1 MGSNPFPRIFM
12 KPIRLRDFVMTKD
25 GCLYAVSGYENDIRA
40 ECVLRYVPT
49 PDGDR
54 TAPSGTRYTKYDFA
68 DAFAWVK
75 EHKPEY
81 LDLVHRVPLADIT
94 RVFKPEEEAAG
105 IAARDPRVA
114 RLFSHFHLPPMSFGC
129 TGSLLAGLE
138 NQASD
143 IDMVVYGSSWFVARE
158 QLMAAIEAGKIP
170 SMSEEMWQKVYRKR
184 VPDISFDDFV
194 LHESRKFNRGE
205 FEGTYFDLLYSRG
218 YDNIHSVP
226 PITLGVKTGKMS
238 IEAKVTDASLAFDSP
253 GIYMVDHE
261 EIDMVLSFTHTYCGQ
276 CFTGET
282 LEAQGVVEE
291 HGDQTWLIVGT
302 TREAHGEYIVS
313 RTLLDR

>member
-1 MGSNPFPRIFM
+1 M
-12 KPIRLRDFVMTKD
+12 KPIRLRDFVMTED
-25 GCLYAVSGYENDIRA
+25 GCLYAVSGYENEERA

-49 PDGDR
+49 EDGDR
-54 TAPSGTRYTKYDFA
+54 LSPWGVRYKKYDFA

-81 LDLVHRVPLADIT
+81 LDLVHRVPLSDI
-94 RVFKPEEEAAG
+94 VKVLKPEEQAPF
-105 IAARDPRVA
+105 IAERDPRVA
-114 RLFSHFHLPPMSFGC
+114 RLFSHFDLPAGTYGC
-129 TGSLLAGLE
+129 TGSLVAGLE
-138 NQASD
+138 CGTSD
-143 IDMVVYGSSWFVARE
+143 IDMVVYGSAWFTARE
-158 QLMAAIEAGKIP
+158 QMMKAVADGKIP
-170 SMSEEMWQKVYRKR
+170 SMSEEMWQKVYKKR
-184 VPDISFDDFV
+184 QPDISFADFV

-218 YDNIHSVP
+218 YDNLHSVP
-226 PITLGVKTGKMS
+226 PITLGEKTGKMT

-253 GIYMVDHE
+253 GIYKVDHE

-282 LEAQGVVEE
+282 LEAKGVVEE
-291 HGDQTWLIVGT
+291 HGDQKWLIVGT

-313 RTLLDR
+313 RTLLDA

>member
-1 MGSNPFPRIFM
+1 M
-12 KPIRLRDFVMTKD
+12 KPIRLRDFVMTAD
-25 GCLYAVSGYENDIRA
+25 GCLYAVSGYENDSRA
-40 ECVLRYVPT
+40 ECVLRYVPAS
-49 PDGDR
+49 DGDR
-54 TAPSGTRYTKYDFA
+54 TSPSGTHYKKYDFA
-68 DAFAWVK
+68 DAFAWVR

-81 LDLVHRVPLADIT
+81 LDLVHRVPLGDII
-94 RVFKPEEEAAG
+94 RVLKPEEEAAA
-105 IAARDPRVA
+105 IAQRNPRVS
-114 RLFSHFHLPPMSFGC
+114 RLFSQFNLPPMSYGC

-138 NQASD
+138 NEASD
-143 IDMVVYGSSWFVARE
+143 IDMVVYGSAWFTARM
-158 QLMAAIEAGKIP
+158 QLMDAVKAGRIP
-170 SMSEEMWQKVYRKR
+170 PMSEEMWQKVYRKR

-218 YDNIHSVP
+218 YDNLHSVP
-226 PITLGVKTGKMS
+226 PITLGEKTGKLT

-253 GIYMVDHE
+253 GIYRVDHD

-282 LEAQGVVEE
+282 LEAKGVVEE
-291 HGDQTWLIVGT
+291 HGDQKWLIVGT

-313 RTLLDR
+313 RSLLDQ

>member
-1 MGSNPFPRIFM
+1 M
-12 KPIRLRDFVMTKD
+12 KPIRLRDFVMTDD
-25 GCLYAVSGYENDIRA
+25 GCLYAVSGYENDSLA

-54 TAPSGTRYTKYDFA
+54 TAPSGTRYKKYDFA

-75 EHKPEY
+75 EHRPEY
-81 LDLVHRVPLADIT
+81 LDLVHRVPLSDIV
-94 RVFKPEEEAAG
+94 RVLKPEEEAAG
-105 IAARDPRVA
+105 IAAKNPRVA
-114 RLFSHFHLPPMSFGC
+114 RLFSHLDLPPMSYGC

-138 NQASD
+138 NSASD
-143 IDMVVYGSSWFVARE
+143 IDMVVYGSAWFLARE
-158 QLMAAIEAGKIP
+158 QLMAAVKAGKIP
-170 SMSEEMWQKVYRKR
+170 AMSEEMWQKVYRKR
-184 VPDISFDDFV
+184 VPDISFDEFV

-218 YDNIHSVP
+218 YDNLHSVP
-226 PITLGVKTGKMS
+226 PITLGEKTGVIT

-253 GIYMVDHE
+253 GIYKVDHE

-282 LEAQGVVEE
+282 LEAKGVVEE

>member
-1 MGSNPFPRIFM
+1 M
-12 KPIRLRDFVMTKD
+12 L
-25 GCLYAVSGYENDIRA
+25 
-40 ECVLRYVPT
+40 
-49 PDGDR
+49 
-54 TAPSGTRYTKYDFA
+54 
-68 DAFAWVK
+68 
-75 EHKPEY
+75 
-81 LDLVHRVPLADIT
+81 
-94 RVFKPEEEAAG
+94 KPEEEAAN
-105 IAARDPRVA
+105 IAARNPRVA
-114 RLFSHFHLPPMSFGC
+114 RLFSHFDLPPMSFGC

-138 NQASD
+138 NSASD
-143 IDMVVYGSSWFVARE
+143 IDMVVYGSAWFLARE
-158 QLMAAIEAGKIP
+158 QLMAAVKAGKIP
-170 SMSEEMWQKVYRKR
+170 EMSEEMWQKVYRKR

-218 YDNIHSVP
+218 YDNIRSVP
-226 PITLGVKTGKMS
+226 PITLGEKTGTMT

-253 GIYMVDHE
+253 GIYKVDHE

-282 LEAQGVVEE
+282 LEAKGVVEE

>member
-1 MGSNPFPRIFM
+1 M

-25 GCLYAVSGYENDIRA
+25 GCLYAVSGYENDSSA

-54 TAPSGTRYTKYDFA
+54 TAPSGTRYKKYDFA

-75 EHKPEY
+75 EHRPEY
-81 LDLVHRVPLADIT
+81 LDLVHRVPLSDIV
-94 RVFKPEEEAAG
+94 RVLKPEEEAAG
-105 IAARDPRVA
+105 IAAGNPRVA
-114 RLFSHFHLPPMSFGC
+114 RLFSHFDLPPMSYGC

-138 NQASD
+138 NSASD
-143 IDMVVYGSSWFVARE
+143 IDMVVYGSAWFLARE
-158 QLMAAIEAGKIP
+158 QLMAAVKAGKIP
-170 SMSEEMWQKVYRKR
+170 AMSEEMWQKVYRKR
-184 VPDISFDDFV
+184 VPDISFDEFV

-218 YDNIHSVP
+218 YDNLHSVP
-226 PITLGVKTGKMS
+226 PITLGEKTGVIT

-253 GIYMVDHE
+253 GIYKVDHE

-282 LEAQGVVEE
+282 LEAKGVVEE
-291 HGDQTWLIVGT
+291 HGDQTWLIIGT

>member
-1 MGSNPFPRIFM
+1 M
-12 KPIRLRDFVMTKD
+12 KPIRLRDFVMTQD
-25 GCLYAVSGYENDIRA
+25 GCLYAVSGYENDCRA

-54 TAPSGTRYTKYDFA
+54 TAPSGTRYKKYDFA

-81 LDLVHRVPLADIT
+81 LDLVHRVLLADIV
-94 RVFKPEEEAAG
+94 RVLKPEEEAAG
-105 IAARDPRVA
+105 IAARNPRVA
-114 RLFSHFHLPPMSFGC
+114 RLFSHFDLPPMSYGC
-129 TGSLLAGLE
+129 TGSLVAGLE
-138 NQASD
+138 NFASD
-143 IDMVVYGSSWFVARE
+143 IDMVVYGSAWFFARE
-158 QLMAAIEAGKIP
+158 QLMAAVKAGKIP
-170 SMSEEMWQKVYRKR
+170 AMSEEMWQKVYRKR
-184 VPDISFDDFV
+184 VPDINFDEFV

-205 FEGTYFDLLYSRG
+205 FEETYFDLLYSRG
-218 YDNIHSVP
+218 YDNLHSVP
-226 PITLGVKTGKMS
+226 PITLGKKTGVMT

-253 GIYMVDHE
+253 GIYKVDHE

-282 LEAQGVVEE
+282 LEAKGVVEE

>member
-1 MGSNPFPRIFM
+1 
-12 KPIRLRDFVMTKD
+12 
-25 GCLYAVSGYENDIRA
+25 
-40 ECVLRYVPT
+40 VPT
-49 PDGDR
+49 ADGDR
-54 TAPSGTRYTKYDFA
+54 TAPSGIRYKKYDFA

-81 LDLVHRVPLADIT
+81 LDLVHCVPLADII
-94 RVFKPEEEAAG
+94 RVLKPEEEAAG
-105 IAARDPRVA
+105 IAARNPRVA
-114 RLFSHFHLPPMSFGC
+114 RLFSHFDLPPMSYGC

-138 NQASD
+138 NSASD
-143 IDMVVYGSSWFVARE
+143 IDMVVYGSAWFLARE
-158 QLMAAIEAGKIP
+158 QLMAAVKAGKIP
-170 SMSEEMWQKVYRKR
+170 AMSEEMWQKVYRKR

-218 YDNIHSVP
+218 YDNLHSVP
-226 PITLGVKTGKMS
+226 PITLGEKTGVMT

-253 GIYMVDHE
+253 GIYKVDHE

-282 LEAQGVVEE
+282 LEAKGVVEE

>member
-1 MGSNPFPRIFM
+1 
-12 KPIRLRDFVMTKD
+12 MTDD
-25 GCLYAVSGYENDIRA
+25 GCLYAVSGYENEERA

-49 PDGDR
+49 TDGDR
-54 TAPSGTRYTKYDFA
+54 VSPWGVRYKKYDFA
-68 DAFAWVK
+68 DAFVWVQ

-81 LDLVHRVPLADIT
+81 LDLVHRVPLTDIV
-94 RVFKPEEEAAG
+94 RVFKPEELAADV
-105 IAARDPRVA
+105 AARSPRAA
-114 RLFSHFHLPPMSFGC
+114 RLFSYFDLPPMTWGC

-138 NQASD
+138 NDASD
-143 IDMVVYGSSWFVARE
+143 IDMVVYGSAWFTAQQ
-158 QLMAAIEAGKIP
+158 QLMSAVAAGKIP
-170 SMSEEMWQKVYRKR
+170 AMSEEMWQKVYNKR

-218 YDNIHSVP
+218 YDNLHSVP
-226 PITLGVKTGKMS
+226 PITLGRKTGKTT
-238 IEAKVTDASLAFDSP
+238 IEATVTDASLAFDSP
-253 GIYMVDHE
+253 GIYLVDHE
-261 EIDMVLSFTHTYCGQ
+261 EIDLVLSFTHTYCGQ

-282 LEAQGVVEE
+282 LEACGVVEE

-313 RTLLDR
+313 RTLLDQ

>member
-1 MGSNPFPRIFM
+1 M
-12 KPIRLRDFVMTKD
+12 KPIRLRDFFMTED
-25 GCLYAVSGYENDIRA
+25 GCLYAVSGYENDSRA

-54 TAPSGTRYTKYDFA
+54 MAPSGTRYKKYYFA

-75 EHKPEY
+75 EYKPEY
-81 LDLVHRVPLADIT
+81 LDLVHRVPLADII
-94 RVFKPEEEAAG
+94 RVLKPEEEAAG
-105 IAARDPRVA
+105 IAARNPRVA
-114 RLFSHFHLPPMSFGC
+114 RLFSHFDLPPMSYGC
-129 TGSLLAGLE
+129 TGSLVAGLE

-143 IDMVVYGSSWFVARE
+143 IDMVVYGSAWFLARE
-158 QLMAAIEAGKIP
+158 QLMAAVKAGKIP
-170 SMSEEMWQKVYRKR
+170 AMSEEMWQKVYRKR
-184 VPDISFDDFV
+184 VPDISFDEFV

-218 YDNIHSVP
+218 YDNLHSVP
-226 PITLGVKTGKMS
+226 PITLGEKTGTMT

-253 GIYMVDHE
+253 GIYKVDHE

-282 LEAQGVVEE
+282 LEAKGVVEE
-291 HGDQTWLIVGT
+291 HGDHTWLIVGT

-313 RTLLDR
+313 RTLLDG

>member
-1 MGSNPFPRIFM
+1 M
-12 KPIRLRDFVMTKD
+12 KPIRLRDFVMTRD
-25 GCLYAVSGYENDIRA
+25 GCIYAVSGYENDVRA
-40 ECVLRYVPT
+40 ECILRYVPAE
-49 PDGDR
+49 DGNR
-54 TAPSGTRYTKYDFA
+54 VSPSGTRYKKYDFA
-68 DAFAWVK
+68 DAFAWVR

-81 LDLVHRVPLADIT
+81 LDLVHRVPLADIA
-94 RVFKPEEEAAG
+94 RVLKPEEQAAD
-105 IAARDPRVA
+105 IAKRDPRAA
-114 RLFSHFHLPPMSFGC
+114 RLFSQFHLPPMSYGC

-138 NQASD
+138 NEASD
-143 IDMVVYGSSWFVARE
+143 IDMVVYGSAWFLARE
-158 QLMAAIEAGKIP
+158 QLMAAVKAGRIP
-170 SMSEEMWQKVYRKR
+170 PMSEAMWQKVYRKR

-218 YDNIHSVP
+218 YDNLHSVP
-226 PITLGVKTGKMS
+226 PITLGRKTKKMT

-253 GIYMVDHE
+253 GIYKVDHE

-291 HGDQTWLIVGT
+291 HGDRKWLIVGT

>member
-1 MGSNPFPRIFM
+1 
-12 KPIRLRDFVMTKD
+12 MTED
-25 GCLYAVSGYENDIRA
+25 GCLYAVSGYENDSRA

-49 PDGDR
+49 EGGDR
-54 TAPSGTRYTKYDFA
+54 TAPSVIRYKKYDFA
-68 DAFAWVK
+68 DAFAWVR

-81 LDLVHRVPLADIT
+81 LDLVHRVPLSDIV
-94 RVFKPEEEAAG
+94 RVLKPEEEAAN
-105 IAARDPRVA
+105 IATRNPRVA
-114 RLFSHFHLPPMSFGC
+114 RLFSHFDLPPMTFGC

-138 NQASD
+138 NSASD
-143 IDMVVYGSSWFVARE
+143 IDMVVYGSVWFLARE
-158 QLMAAIEAGKIP
+158 QLMAAVKAGKIP
-170 SMSEEMWQKVYRKR
+170 EMSEEMWQKVYRKR

-218 YDNIHSVP
+218 YDNIRSVP
-226 PITLGVKTGKMS
+226 PITLGEKTGVMT
-238 IEAKVTDASLAFDSP
+238 IEAKVTDASLAFDTP
-253 GIYMVDHE
+253 GIYKVDHE

-276 CFTGET
+276 CFTGEM
-282 LEAQGVVEE
+282 LEAKGVVEE

>member
-1 MGSNPFPRIFM
+1 
-12 KPIRLRDFVMTKD
+12 MTGD
-25 GCLYAVSGYENDIRA
+25 GCLYAVSGYENDERA

-54 TAPSGTRYTKYDFA
+54 TAPWGTRYKKYDFS
-68 DAFAWVK
+68 DAFAWEK

-81 LDLVHRVPLADIT
+81 LDLVHRVPLTDIV
-94 RVFKPEEEAAG
+94 RVLKPEAQAAS
-105 IAARDPRVA
+105 IAPRNPRVA
-114 RLFSHFHLPPMSFGC
+114 RLFSHFDLPPMTWGC

-138 NQASD
+138 NDNSD
-143 IDMVVYGSSWFVARE
+143 IDMVVYGSAWFTARQ
-158 QLMAAIEAGKIP
+158 QLMDAVAKGKIP
-170 SMSEEMWQKVYRKR
+170 AMSEEMWQKVYRKR

-218 YDNIHSVP
+218 YDNLHSVP
-226 PITLGVKTGKMS
+226 PITLGEKTGKMT
-238 IEAKVTDASLAFDSP
+238 IEATVTDASLAFDSP
-253 GIYMVDHE
+253 GIYRVDHE
-261 EIDMVLSFTHTYCGQ
+261 EIDLVLSFTHTYCGQ
-276 CFTGET
+276 CFTGEV
-282 LEAQGVVEE
+282 LEACGVVEE

>member
-1 MGSNPFPRIFM
+1 M

-25 GCLYAVSGYENDIRA
+25 GCLYAVSGYENDSSA

-54 TAPSGTRYTKYDFA
+54 TAPSGTRYKKYDFA

-75 EHKPEY
+75 EHRPEY
-81 LDLVHRVPLADIT
+81 LDLVHRVPLSDIV
-94 RVFKPEEEAAG
+94 RVLKPEEEAAG
-105 IAARDPRVA
+105 IAAKNPRVA
-114 RLFSHFHLPPMSFGC
+114 RLFSHFDLPPMSYGC

-138 NQASD
+138 NSASD
-143 IDMVVYGSSWFVARE
+143 IDMVVYGSAWFLARE
-158 QLMAAIEAGKIP
+158 QLMAAVKAGKIP
-170 SMSEEMWQKVYRKR
+170 AMSEEMWQKVYRKR
-184 VPDISFDDFV
+184 VPDISFDEFV

-218 YDNIHSVP
+218 YDNLHSVP
-226 PITLGVKTGKMS
+226 PITLGEKTGVIT

-253 GIYMVDHE
+253 GIYKVDHE

-282 LEAQGVVEE
+282 LEAKGVVEE